1 MKRTGH
7 SMKPELRASLL
18 AGWLSVAILISGCGS
33 LAPAVAQTPKT
44 RAAARSAKNSPS
56 ISLAELIE
64 GKVVSGFRTQA
75 LYTDESDKPLGAR
88 FVHERTGFIL
98 DVLQIQS
105 VPQGYIYVNSF
116 PTSDKGEPHTQEH
129 LLLGKGSVG
138 RAVSSAETMS
148 LVNSNAF
155 TQQIRTS
162 YNFNTGAGA
171 EVFYDHF
178 EQQMNALLHPDYTDE
193 EIRREVRNFGITEN
207 PGDKTLRLEEKGS
220 VYNEMTSSF
229 ARPFSR
235 LFHEAGLLVYGPD
248 NPFSFV
254 SGGSPEALRSLTPQD
269 IRKFHAANYH
279 LGNMGMIGSF
289 SKEMAL
295 GDILKRTDAI
305 LNRLEPQA
313 SQQKFKTI
321 ADIPAPKMAP
331 QGKIEIVEYPDKN
344 EQQSS
349 PLMFMWPATLQLD
362 NQELGLLELFLANVA
377 GDPTTNLYKLLVDT
391 KTRAIDIGARGVF
404 SNVNDSLGNPFYI
417 GVLNVTPVNM
427 TEEKIAQVRQL
438 VQDEIAR
445 IAAFKDGSPELAEFN
460 TRMKNRVADARRS
473 LSKFV
478 NTPPGFGFR
487 NTSSDWM
494 DQLDRINRSPGF
506 RKSLTLKPEIA
517 FAEKLLSGNTN
528 FWRDYITRWQ
538 LTTVK
543 PYALAAKPNSNL
555 LKQDEQERAARAAAE
570 VQRLK
575 AKYDVT
581 DDQEAIRHYKVEYDE
596 ASAELDQL
604 AKKDARTRFIDA
616 PPMTLDDQLDFNVK
630 TASNGVPLV
639 ASTFDSMSSATTGIA
654 LRLDGV
660 PDDELF
666 YLSAMPVLLTRVGV
680 IRDGKAISFD
690 EMSELWKKE
699 ILSLN
704 SSFSINARTDRDEL
718 VVRGSGNDAAEAVRA
733 VAWMKLV
740 LGHPNWSVDN
750 LARIRDVVDQTL
762 TALRNTMQGSE
773 ESWVNDPA
781 LAYRK
786 QDNPIILTTSSFLT
800 RAHNVHRLRWQLK
813 DAGLN
818 GEANGGW
825 LEKLG
830 TAGNVAKRDEIEAL
844 LGAIQKTKGSG
855 GTVAESVKPFWDGYE
870 SLPDNAKSIAVE
882 AAKDLDQLLN
892 DIPDASLKDDWSYLC
907 KEMKHD
913 LLISPAQ
920 ALSNLDKV
928 RQQVLKSGGARL
940 FMIGSRETQ
949 QQLAAPL
956 NALIGELSPT
966 AFSAANHSKTRLV
979 DGRLAQRLADAKDP
993 VFAGL
998 INPNAQGGVILNS
1011 APLVTYQDLN
1021 REALLQYL
1029 ASKLYGGGGSH
1040 SIFTKTIGAG
1050 LAYSNGLGGSPN
1062 GGRQSY
1068 YAERTPEVPQTLK
1081 FVIDELRKAPRDPEL
1096 AEYAIAQAF
1105 QESRAASTYEARG
1118 EAMAADVADGLKPE
1132 QVREFRKA
1140 VLALRKTPKLGDAL
1154 FDRMAA
1160 VYAKVLPGYDPQLKA
1175 VPGAIYFVIGP
1186 EKQFAAYEAYLKST
1200 LGLDTRL
1207 YRLYPRDFWMTMK

>member
-1 MKRTGH
+1 MKPIKP
-7 SMKPELRASLL
+7 SMKPELRSSFL
-18 AGWLSVAILISGCGS
+18 AGWLSVAILISGFGS
-33 LAPAVAQTPKT
+33 LAPAIAQTAKT
-44 RAAARSAKNSPS
+44 RGSAGAVKAPS
-56 ISLAELIE
+56 ISLAELVS
-64 GKVVSGFRTQA
+64 GKIISGFRTQA
-75 LYTDESDKPLGAR
+75 LYTDEADKPLGAR
-88 FVHERTGFIL
+88 FVHERTAFIL

-178 EQQMNALLHPDYTDE
+178 EHQMNALLHPDYTDE

-235 LFHEAGLLVYGPD
+235 LFHEAGLLVYGSD

-254 SGGSPEALRSLTPQD
+254 SGGSPEALRSLTPED

-305 LNRLEPQA
+305 LNRLEPKT
-313 SQQKFKTI
+313 SQQKFKTV

-349 PLMFMWPATLQLD
+349 PLMFMWPANLQLD

-404 SNVNDSLGNPFYI
+404 SNVNDSLGNPSYI

-438 VQDEIAR
+438 VLDEIAR
-445 IAAFKDGSPELAEFN
+445 VAAFKDGSLELTEFN

-487 NTSSDWM
+487 NTGSDWM

-506 RKSLTLKPEIA
+506 RKSVTLKPEIA
-517 FAEKLLSGNTN
+517 FAEKLLGGNTN

-538 LTTVK
+538 LTSVK

-575 AKYDVT
+575 AKYNVT
-581 DDQEAIRHYKVEYDE
+581 DDQEAIRRYKVEYDA

-639 ASTFDSMSSATTGIA
+639 TSTFDSMSSATTGIA
-654 LRLDGV
+654 LRLGGV

-666 YLSAMPVLLTRVGV
+666 YLSAMPGLLTRVGV

-740 LGHPNWSVDN
+740 LGHPNWGVEN
-750 LARIRDVVDQTL
+750 LPRIRDVVDQTL

-773 ESWVNDPA
+773 ESWVNDLA

-813 DAGLN
+813 DAGSN
-818 GEANGGW
+818 SEAIGGW

-830 TAGNVAKRDEIEAL
+830 TAGNVAKRDEIKAL

-855 GTVAESVKPFWDGYE
+855 GTVAESVKPLWDGYE
-870 SLPDNAKSIAVE
+870 SLPDSAKLIAVE

-892 DIPDASLKDDWSYLC
+892 DIPDASLKDDWAYLC
-907 KEMKHD
+907 TEMKHD

-920 ALSNLDKV
+920 ALGNLDKV
-928 RQQVLKSGGARL
+928 RQQVLKTGGARL
-940 FMIGSRETQ
+940 FVIGSRETQ

-956 NALIGELSPT
+956 NALLGELEPATFVSIE
-966 AFSAANHSKTRLV
+966 HSNVKLI
-979 DGRLAQRLADAKDP
+979 DQRLAQRLPDSKGP
-993 VFAGL
+993 VFVGL
-998 INPNAQGGVILNS
+998 MNPNAQGGVIINS

-1062 GGRQSY
+1062 VGRQSY

-1160 VYAKVLPGYDPQLKA
+1160 VYARVLPGYDPQLKA

-1200 LGLDTRL
+1200 LGSDTRL